1 MPTQK
6 RHSLYT
12 ERVQKLNN
20 LYWHICG
27 INAKV
32 YQNKFTDIDV
42 LTWNLGFNTLAWA
55 FGIGIN
61 SLKYIN

>member
-6 RHSLYT
+6 RHSFYT
-12 ERVQKLNN
+12 ERVQNLNN
-20 LYWHICG
+20 PYWHTYG

-32 YQNKFTDIDV
+32 YQTKFIGIYV

-61 SLKYIN
+61 SL